1 MSDRKK
7 GLEKSLF
14 SAGGLALVLFILVI
28 LNLIFSRVNL
38 RWDTTSDKLYSLS
51 DSSKKILSELKK
63 EVTVKVFYTKDNIS
77 TPVHIKNYAKRM
89 LDFLSE
95 YERYSRGKVKIEEYN
110 TQADSD
116 EEDWARKYG
125 IEPIP
130 LPSGERIYFGL
141 VAMAEDQEESIP
153 TLDPSREENLEYD
166 LTRIISRVQSS
177 KKRKIGII
185 SSLPVMGQPP
195 MMFNMQN
202 QQQGAEPWLF
212 VTELKKTYEVKEIG
226 SSADSIDSDIDL
238 LMLIHPKDI
247 SETLEYAV
255 DQYVL
260 RGGNV
265 IVYVDPTAVSDSSP
279 APNGMPKPSSLDKLF
294 KAWGI
299 KMDSGK
305 VLADFDYA
313 TRLRNQANQV
323 EENPLWI
330 SVKNESFNS
339 DNITTAKLEGMLFP
353 VAGVIEKLPDSPFE
367 YESLIKSSKNSSLT
381 EAFRARF
388 GAEGLRRDF
397 KASGERYDL
406 AVKIRGTFKT
416 AFPDGKPKADE
427 SKDSKDKPKDSPDKK
442 KDESEPLKE
451 GQKKSTII
459 VLGDADMLF
468 DSYYVSRQNFL
479 GFNMARVFND
489 NLNFLL
495 NTAEMLTGTEDL
507 ISIRSRGKFER
518 PFTQVNELE
527 KKAQAKWMVQ
537 EQELVKKADDTN
549 RKLREFEQKKDASQR
564 FVMSDEQEAEIQKFQ
579 EEKRRINKELK
590 DVRRNLRA
598 DIEALGSRI
607 KFYNIFLMPFLV
619 SIAGILYAL
628 WRRKKSL
635 MN

>member
-14 SAGGLALVLFILVI
+14 SAGGLALILFILVI
-28 LNLIFSRVNL
+28 LNLIFSRVSL

-51 DSSKKILSELKK
+51 DGSRKILSELKK
-63 EVTVKVFYTKDNIS
+63 DVTVKVFYTKDNIA
-77 TPVHIKNYAKRM
+77 TPVHIKNYARRM

-95 YERYSRGKVKIEEYN
+95 YERYSRGKVKIEVYN

-125 IEPIP
+125 IEPIA
-130 LPSGERIYFGL
+130 LPSGDRVYFGL
-141 VAMAEDQEESIP
+141 AAMAEDQEESIP

-166 LTRIISRVQSS
+166 MTRIISRVQSS
-177 KKRKIGII
+177 KKRNIGII

-202 QQQGAEPWLF
+202 PQQGAEPWLF
-212 VTELKKTYEVKEIG
+212 VTELKKTYNVKEI
-226 SSADSIDSDIDL
+226 SSGAESIDSDIDL
-238 LMLIHPKDI
+238 LMLIHPKDL
-247 SETLEYAV
+247 SESLEYAV

-260 RGGNV
+260 RGGNA
-265 IVYVDPTAVSDSSP
+265 IVYVDPTAVSDTAP
-279 APNGMPKPSSLDKLF
+279 APGGMPKPSSLEKLF

-299 KMDSGK
+299 KMDSSK
-305 VLADFDYA
+305 VLADFDCA

-323 EENPLWI
+323 ENNPLWI
-330 SVKNESFNS
+330 SVKGDSFNS
-339 DNITTAKLEGMLFP
+339 DDIVTAKLEGMLFP

-367 YESLIKSSKNSSLT
+367 YESLIKSSKNASLT

-406 AVKIRGTFKT
+406 AVKVRGTFKT
-416 AFPDGKPKADE
+416 AFPDGKPKA
-427 SKDSKDKPKDSPDKK
+427 KDSKDTPDDKK
-442 KDESEPLKE
+442 KEESAEPLKE

-518 PFTQVNELE
+518 PFTQVDELE

-537 EQELVKKADDTN
+537 EQELVRKADETN

-579 EEKRRINKELK
+579 EEKHRINKELK

-598 DIEALGSRI
+598 DIEALGTRI

-628 WRRKKSL
+628 YRRKKSL